1 MVLRCFL
8 MAVAVLLTAGCAGR
22 PALQPGAH
30 LSVPRAG
37 ELPPPTGADLI
48 ATSRPY
54 QVGPFDELSVDVFGI
69 SELSSRQVQADASG
83 RISLPLVGAIEA
95 AGKTPQELEAVI
107 EQALRG
113 RYVRDPQVTVNLV
126 ETVSQVVTVEGQVA
140 QPGLYPV
147 VGRMTLLRAI
157 ATARGMT
164 PAANQRDVVVFRT
177 VSGQNMAALYNV
189 DAIRRGTYSDP
200 DIYANDVVVV
210 GESRARRLFE
220 TILQTAPLLTTPLI
234 LLLQ

>member
-1 MVLRCFL
+1 
-8 MAVAVLLTAGCAGR
+8 
-22 PALQPGAH
+22 
-30 LSVPRAG
+30 
-37 ELPPPTGADLI
+37 
-48 ATSRPY
+48 
-54 QVGPFDELSVDVFGI
+54 
-69 SELSSRQVQADASG
+69 
-83 RISLPLVGAIEA
+83 
-95 AGKTPQELEAVI
+95 
-107 EQALRG
+107 
-113 RYVRDPQVTVNLV
+113 VNLV

-164 PAANQRDVVVFRT
+164 QAANQRDVVVFRT

-189 DAIRRGTYSDP
+189 DAIRRGSYADP

-220 TILQTAPLLTTPLI
+220 TLLQAAPLLTTPLI